1 MESASKARK
10 LNAFRRRL
18 PHCSASA
25 LGAILNFVKHTGLPD
40 GDVGR
45 NAFRKARDDQC
56 SESIHGCSL
65 IEHIIVKKAN
75 GQELSIPICNPFAF
89 LLLAVR
95 DCEQFSLFLLA
106 KLQEHPSTPE
116 APWNLLL
123 YSDEVTP
130 GNQMAPMNNRKFQA
144 VYWSFMEL
152 GFNALSN
159 EEGWFTILV
168 EYSKVVNQASAGLS
182 QVFGKLVHV
191 FFDEAGHNF
200 QTSGVLLEF
209 PSCSIRLW
217 ARVGGVVQDGGA
229 HKAIWH
235 SRGDGASMCCMRCL
249 NLCTVASQVCD
260 EDGTGLLVCNVIKAS
275 ELVPSTSATVRN
287 RARHLEAQS
296 TTVFGQDFVDLQQAI
311 GMTHHPMS
319 ILLDRSLDDKK
330 IKKRKNKEIKKTGH
344 WMIHWIHAR
353 FSFMIGCMGYL
364 LEVSGM

>member
-1 MESASKARK
+1 MESAPKARK

-25 LGAILNFVKHTGLPD
+25 LGAILNAVKDTGLPG

-45 NAFRKARDDQC
+45 RALRQARDDQC
-56 SESIHGCSL
+56 SESIHGCTL
-65 IEHIIVKKAN
+65 IENIIVKKAN
-75 GQELSIPICNPFAF
+75 GQELSIPICNPLAF

-130 GNQMAPMNNRKFQA
+130 GNPLAAINNRKFHA

-182 QVFGKLVHV
+182 QVFGKLVKV

-275 ELVPSTSATVRN
+275 ELVPSTSANVRN
-287 RARHLEAQS
+287 RARYLEAQS
-296 TTVFGQDFVDLQQAI
+296 ITVTGQDFVELQQAI

-330 IKKRKNKEIKKTGH
+330 N
-344 WMIHWIHAR
+344 
-353 FSFMIGCMGYL
+353 
-364 LEVSGM
+364 